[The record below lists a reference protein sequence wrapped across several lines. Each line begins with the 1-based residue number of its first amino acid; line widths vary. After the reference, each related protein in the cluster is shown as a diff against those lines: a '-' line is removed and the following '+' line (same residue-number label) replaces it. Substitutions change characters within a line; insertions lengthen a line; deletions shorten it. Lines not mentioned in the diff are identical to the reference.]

1 MAELPRYQPTGYL
14 PADVPRLDF
23 ANLKESVAMTQGI
36 SSALDRLSS
45 FAFKEAAEKAQR
57 EGAQY
62 GAENTPSAEQLLLA
76 TKEGKNIES
85 LLAQPGTFFGD
96 AARKI
101 QAGQLRNELE
111 ILGRK
116 ELANLGAQIDSGS
129 FDLEKV
135 QSTIKAITNGYS
147 KAISSVDAEE
157 GLKFRA
163 SIAAAGNSVYL
174 EATKN
179 YGKMVSEGKAVLAN
193 DGLIATEAM
202 IKNAFKN
209 QTDPLTIEGIV
220 KSERNKILAIAIDT
234 GNPAFI
240 NKLMESFN
248 EKIASAV
255 VDHVMQPNVSITD
268 GYLKLEN
275 GDLGKLSEVYKGL
288 DKTKIQKLFLSK
300 VKEKQQVYEA
310 NKSMTTLANETT
322 ANTLLIEYYSSGTTQ
337 IRKNEIGGKLA
348 RLGVLSADKIEKYLN
363 PDAKDGDPYL
373 QANIMYKVNTGQI
386 KDLEELRK
394 VTEEAG
400 LSGRQYTP
408 LATAL
413 LSRSKVD
420 ETNAFKK
427 LSRTAG
433 FGDVRP
439 TKSKD
444 NEEIFNKEGTLIG
457 YYNEAKDAAIL
468 DRGSFNPNDVADAAI
483 SRYNNNNKADKQK
496 ETAQNDLN
504 NAAKEIAEKKK
515 IKGPFEI
522 NVNTNVDDLV
532 KRGLIDAD
540 TATYIKKRQA
550 ILKGQQ
556 Q

>member
-1 MAELPRYQPTGYL
+1 
-14 PADVPRLDF
+14 
-23 ANLKESVAMTQGI
+23 
-36 SSALDRLSS
+36 
-45 FAFKEAAEKAQR
+45 
-57 EGAQY
+57 
-62 GAENTPSAEQLLLA
+62 
-76 TKEGKNIES
+76 
-85 LLAQPGTFFGD
+85 
-96 AARKI
+96 
-101 QAGQLRNELE
+101 
-111 ILGRK
+111 
-116 ELANLGAQIDSGS
+116 
-129 FDLEKV
+129 
-135 QSTIKAITNGYS
+135 
-147 KAISSVDAEE
+147 VDAEE

-193 DGLIATEAM
+193 EGLIATETI

-209 QTDPLTIEGIV
+209 QTDPLTIESMV
-220 KSERNKILAIAIDT
+220 KSEKNKILAIAIDT

-248 EKIASAV
+248 EKIANAV

-288 DKTKIQKLFLSK
+288 DKAKVQKLFLSK

-386 KDLEELRK
+386 KNLEELRK
-394 VTEEAG
+394 ETEGAG

-413 LSRSKVD
+413 LARSQVD

-439 TKSKD
+439 TKNKD
-444 NEEIFNKEGTLIG
+444 NEEIFNKENVLIG
-457 YYNEAKDAAIL
+457 YYNEAKNAAIL
-468 DRGSFNPNDVADAAI
+468 DRGSFNPNDVSDVAVL
-483 SRYNNNNKADKQK
+483 RYNNNDKANNQK
-496 ETAQNDLN
+496 TTAQTELN
-504 NAAKEIAEKKK
+504 NLAADIKKDKK
-515 IKGPFEI
+515 IKTPFALDAT
-522 NVNTNVDDLV
+522 TNVDDL
-532 KRGLIDAD
+532 KRIGLIDED

-550 ILKGQQ
+550 ILKEAQQ
-556 Q
+556 